1 MFALTEDFRRIAGA
15 ESPLT
20 ISRCVRLFLRNY
32 GIQALVAYRLG
43 QSLVRASRAPYLWPL
58 LPVGWPIYF
67 ILSRCVR
74 FAFDIRLHLSAD
86 IGPGLYIGH
95 FGNIVVRKCVVGA
108 RCSISQSTHLEPAA
122 DGEVG
127 PSVGNRVWIG
137 AHARVVGPF
146 CIGDNA
152 TISAAAVVRRD
163 IPAGALCLGDPARVV
178 AIDYD
183 NSKMIS

>member
-1 MFALTEDFRRIAGA
+1 MRDLREDFRRVVGA

-20 ISRCVRLFLRNY
+20 ISRCVRLVLRNY
-32 GIQALVAYRLG
+32 GIQALVAYRFG
-43 QSLVRASRAPYLWPL
+43 RFLVRASRTPCLWPL
-58 LPVGWPIYF
+58 LPAGWLGYF

-74 FAFDIRLHLSAD
+74 FAFDIRLHLSAS

-95 FGNIVVRKCVVGA
+95 FGNIVVRKCVVGSG
-108 RCSISQSTHLEPAA
+108 CSISQSTHLEPGA
-122 DGEVG
+122 DGEAG

-146 CIGDNA
+146 RIGDNA
-152 TISAAAVVRRD
+152 TISAAAVVRRN

>member
-1 MFALTEDFRRIAGA
+1 MLALREDFRRIAGA
-15 ESPLT
+15 ESPLS
-20 ISRCVRLFLRNY
+20 IGRCVRLLLRSY
-32 GIQALVAYRLG
+32 GIQALVAYRFG
-43 QSLVRASRAPYLWPL
+43 RFLVRANRVPTVWPL
-58 LPVGWPIYF
+58 LPVAWPLYF
-67 ILSRCVR
+67 ILSRYVR
-74 FAFDIRLHLSAD
+74 LAFDIRLHLSAD

-108 RCSISQSTHLEPAA
+108 HCSISQSTHLEPAS
-122 DGEVG
+122 DGEAG

-146 CIGDNA
+146 CVGDNA
-152 TISAAAVVRRD
+152 TISAAAVVRRN